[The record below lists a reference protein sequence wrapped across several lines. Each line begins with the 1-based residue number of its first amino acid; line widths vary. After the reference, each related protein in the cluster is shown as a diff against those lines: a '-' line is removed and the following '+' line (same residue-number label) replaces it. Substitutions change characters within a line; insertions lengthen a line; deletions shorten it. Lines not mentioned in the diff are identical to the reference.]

1 MGVAMNEREREID
14 NRIRKAQRQEF
25 FRVLWESKL
34 AAFVGVFLLGAIAFG
49 AGFAMAPTTLEG
61 EQLGHMVTEGSVATT
76 RKGAQYRYDTIQLDN
91 GATITLDLPGTENA
105 RTDALMRI
113 EIYEKDFGPFHQV
126 TYRFAGYADAFDRS

>member
-14 NRIRKAQRQEF
+14 TRIRKAQRQEF

-49 AGFAMAPTTLEG
+49 AGFAMAPTKLEG
-61 EQLGHMVTEGSVATT
+61 EQLGHVAIEGGVATT
-76 RKGAQYRYDTIQLDN
+76 RKGAQYRHDTIQLDN

-105 RTDALMRI
+105 RTDAPMRI
-113 EIYEKDFGPFHQV
+113 EIYEKDFGLFHQI
-126 TYRFAGYADAFDRS
+126 TYRFAGYADAFDPS